1 MIMAKN
7 IQFELK
13 KKTHLLLYN
22 MTNQDPVMH
31 I

>member
-13 KKTHLLLYN
+13 INHLLLYN